1 MVKILL
7 YIGKKY
13 LFCLSNRSSTLIEQI
28 IEWLPYSLFH
38 AIIIDKLCTIWGA
51 GFGSYSVKL
60 ANQSSFIHLERA
72 VKKLLIE
79 KEWVT
84 YFLAYYL
91 IGLRR
96 NQAHSIFFNLFYNI
110 RRIYYMN
117 PEYMCNIVSFLPRDF
132 LPPDTVFIQTSNL
145 LHARIQGLKINKIYL
160 NTMRIVLKKV
170 R

>member
-1 MVKILL
+1 MVT
-7 YIGKKY
+7 GV
-13 LFCLSNRSSTLIEQI
+13 
-28 IEWLPYSLFH
+28 
-38 AIIIDKLCTIWGA
+38 KLCTIWGA

-117 PEYMCNIVSFLPRDF
+117 PEYMCNIVSFLPRDSALWRQIYEISVMGVNVRAYGRQGAQSPTWVNSKADLMVSPESVSLEFFKF
-132 LPPDTVFIQTSNL
+132 LQT
-145 LHARIQGLKINKIYL
+145 INRCWCKA
-160 NTMRIVLKKV
+160 
-170 R
+170 